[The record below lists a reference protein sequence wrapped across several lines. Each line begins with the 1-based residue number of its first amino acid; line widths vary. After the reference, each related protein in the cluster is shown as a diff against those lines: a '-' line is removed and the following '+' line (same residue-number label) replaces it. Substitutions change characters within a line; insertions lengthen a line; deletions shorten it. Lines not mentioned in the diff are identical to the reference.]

1 MSNKPTSRFNKI
13 GLFAK
18 HNNSSVLDTLEKL
31 IHFLQKRGHILSIET
46 QSASLLSQQDVA
58 RNIHTVPR
66 EQLGAAV
73 DLVIVIGGDGSLLN
87 AARAIVAH
95 QVPIVGINRGRLG
108 FLADILPDD
117 MEQALNAILDG
128 HYLEEQRFL
137 LNARI
142 IRHGKTVAESTALND
157 VVLYTGSIARMVDFE
172 VYINDHFV
180 LRQQADGIITATP
193 TGSTAYALSAGGPIL
208 YPTLK
213 ALTITPLCPHTLSSR
228 PIVVDSDG
236 DIRLVVTMNND
247 IKPKLSCDGQSHFDL
262 EAGDQILIQK
272 HPFEL
277 TLIHPQTHE
286 YFSVLRE
293 KLGWSTQ

>member
-117 MEQALNAILDG
+117 M
-128 HYLEEQRFL
+128 
-137 LNARI
+137 
-142 IRHGKTVAESTALND
+142 
-157 VVLYTGSIARMVDFE
+157 
-172 VYINDHFV
+172 
-180 LRQQADGIITATP
+180 
-193 TGSTAYALSAGGPIL
+193 
-208 YPTLK
+208 
-213 ALTITPLCPHTLSSR
+213 
-228 PIVVDSDG
+228 
-236 DIRLVVTMNND
+236 
-247 IKPKLSCDGQSHFDL
+247 
-262 EAGDQILIQK
+262 
-272 HPFEL
+272 
-277 TLIHPQTHE
+277 
-286 YFSVLRE
+286 
-293 KLGWSTQ
+293 